1 MSLDIAK
8 IAYII
13 KKSAEIEDMIRS
25 GEVDVNK
32 IVNVLRY
39 IGFSKSQLDEIV
51 KAAEEY
57 KQTGDE
63 IAVIERISK
72 ALGLNVE
79 QVKNAM
85 AAYYSLTSLIT

>member
-13 KKSAEIEDMIRS
+13 KKSAEIEEMIRS
-25 GEVDVNK
+25 GEADVNK

-39 IGFSKSQLDEIV
+39 LGFSKSQLDEII

-63 IAVIERISK
+63 IAVIEKVSS

-85 AAYYSLTSLIT
+85 AAYYSLASLLT